1 MAQLQLGMA
10 SVLPSAQSLLDD
22 IRTLL
27 IDDGA
32 ALSSCAAAH
41 LLKVPV
47 ILARKLLQAV
57 LFESRGELSGVCT
70 VSGRRQGQCC
80 VFLVPSQEAAGVA
93 ASMDATPSAELQ
105 LYGVCRSPSVDAE
118 VGFTREHAMTAE
130 GIFERQGLAE
140 VRHASACA
148 PQLHAFASVSCP
160 VFFIAFCCF
169 LDLTM
174 CLVFS
179 QAGTVFAQRG
189 RTQCHTAA
197 VPVVAKELV
206 RNQFVSCTWLL
217 IFFVAEQCRHNQQPC
232 AFDDSPETCSK
243 TRLFIHQ
250 CDDCKGMLEMRE
262 CMSFSLF
269 TIL

>member
-1 MAQLQLGMA
+1 VAQLQLGMA

-32 ALSSCAAAH
+32 ALSCSPAAH
-41 LLKVPV
+41 LLKLPV

-57 LFESRGELSGVCT
+57 LFESRGELSGVCA
-70 VSGRRQGQCC
+70 VSSRRQGHCC
-80 VFLVPSQEAAGVA
+80 VFLVPSQKAAGVA
-93 ASMDATPSAELQ
+93 ASVDATPSAELQ

-160 VFFIAFCCF
+160 VFFIAFYCI
-169 LDLTM
+169 LL
-174 CLVFS
+174 FS
-179 QAGTVFAQRG
+179 RFDHVLGVFAGWHSVRAARSNAVSHCSG
-189 RTQCHTAA
+189 ACRRERARTQSVCILHLASNFFCCRTVPPQSTAMH
-197 VPVVAKELV
+197 L
-206 RNQFVSCTWLL
+206 
-217 IFFVAEQCRHNQQPC
+217 
-232 AFDDSPETCSK
+232 
-243 TRLFIHQ
+243 
-250 CDDCKGMLEMRE
+250 
-262 CMSFSLF
+262 
-269 TIL
+269 